1 MIPATFDYEVASSV
15 ENAIALLKKG
25 GEATKVI
32 AGGQSLLPMMRLRLA
47 RPTMLVDLARIPD
60 LSYINITGD
69 HVVIGAL
76 TRHHDLEYSKTLKK
90 HCPLLAHAAG
100 LVGDPQVRHR
110 GTIGGAVAHGDPASD
125 LPTVLLALDAEFVI
139 RSGKKDRTV
148 PAAKFFTGLFET
160 ALKPTELLVEIR
172 VPKLSTK
179 THGWSYV
186 KFNRRAQDWAIV
198 GVAAVLERKNGS
210 IARAAIG
217 LTNMGTTAVRA
228 TAVEKALAGA
238 AGSAVAEAAA
248 EAREAGSPSSDL
260 NASAD
265 YRRHLAQVLTQRAV
279 EEALAR

>member
-15 ENAIALLKKG
+15 EKAIALLKKG

-47 RPTMLVDLARIPD
+47 RPTMLVDLGRLND
-60 LSYINITGD
+60 LSYIQTTDD
-69 HVVIGAL
+69 HIAIGAL
-76 TRHHDLEYSKTLKK
+76 TRHHDLEYSAALKK
-90 HCPLLAHAAG
+90 HCPVLAHAAG

-139 RSGKKDRTV
+139 HSGKKNRTV

-160 ALKPTELLVEIR
+160 ALKPTELLVEVR
-172 VPKLSTK
+172 VPKLSAK
-179 THGWSYV
+179 KHGWSYV

-198 GVAAVLERKNGS
+198 GVAAVVERKNGS

-217 LTNMGTTAVRA
+217 LTNMGTTPVRA

-238 AGSAVAEAAA
+238 AGSAIAEAAA
-248 EAREAGSPSSDL
+248 EASEAGSPSSDL

-265 YRRHLAQVLTQRAV
+265 YRRHLAQILTRRAV